1 MCEIWTDRL
10 PFSFFCRL
18 VSSDE
23 VHLTPESS
31 PELTKRSWFG
41 NLMTTE
47 KDETFTVLVK
57 GKPLA
62 TVKAH
67 LIHAF
72 LSVRCSKTHF
82 FEKHKIFQGIW
93 CHNFFSEFQMAELS
107 HSVISPMSF
116 RVEYKRNGTGPAMFQ
131 RHVRFQ
137 VSIICKF
144 SGVS

>member
-1 MCEIWTDRL
+1 MTPPGSPHLSCDRPTSNMSASTCSTAGGQL
-10 PFSFFCRL
+10 WKTRLTNIKNSFLGSPRFHRRKL
-18 VSSDE
+18 QVSSDE
-23 VHLTPESS
+23 VHLTPDSS

-72 LSVRCSKTHF
+72 LSVRPEQIHISIIDC
-82 FEKHKIFQGIW
+82 
-93 CHNFFSEFQMAELS
+93 NFFFI
-107 HSVISPMSF
+107 VNFIF
-116 RVEYKRNGTGPAMFQ
+116 
-131 RHVRFQ
+131 
-137 VSIICKF
+137 I
-144 SGVS
+144 